1 MGWRGAGGSGASDVP
16 AYMFFG
22 GLLMIVGATGE
33 WFLGNTFPCVVFFS
47 FGQYRIVGEKCSRR

>member
-22 GLLMIVGATGE
+22 GLLMIIGAVGE
-33 WFLGNTFPCVVFFS
+33 WFLGNTFPCVVFAS
-47 FGQYRIVGEKCSRR
+47 FGQYT